1 MERSVRS
8 VKAPAR
14 ENWVALHGT
23 PEEVQQAEARRHAT
37 LSYITDPSVRRSL
50 VIRNDAK
57 WWLRHQHFGNICFSL
72 LPPRK

>member
-1 MERSVRS
+1 MGP
-8 VKAPAR
+8 VKALAR

-37 LSYITDPSVRRSL
+37 LAYITDPAVRRAL

-57 WWLRHQHFGNICFSL
+57 WWLRHQHFGNVCFGL
-72 LPPRK
+72 LPQRK